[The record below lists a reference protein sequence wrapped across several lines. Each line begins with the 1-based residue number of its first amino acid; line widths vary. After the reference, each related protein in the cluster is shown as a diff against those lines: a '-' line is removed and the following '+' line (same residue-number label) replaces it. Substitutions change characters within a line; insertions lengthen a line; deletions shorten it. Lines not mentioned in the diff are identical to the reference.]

1 MAGSPYLILALL
13 LVAGAAL
20 YGLGTLLVRSAN
32 SEAPVE
38 PGTQAETGAAAGTG
52 ASAPSTER
60 GASWTGL
67 VTGTD
72 DAFDRATR
80 IDMIERLALVGE
92 PWCIAAIKA
101 AAETD
106 EDAAVRNAAG
116 RALRASTV

>member
-1 MAGSPYLILALL
+1 MAGSPYLVLALL

-32 SEAPVE
+32 SETPVE
-38 PGTQAETGAAAGTG
+38 GAQAEAGAAAGTG
-52 ASAPSTER
+52 ASAPSTAR
-60 GASWTGL
+60 AVSWTGL

-72 DAFDRATR
+72 DALDSATR

-106 EDAAVRNAAG
+106 DDVAVRDAAG
-116 RALRASTV
+116 RVLRALTV

>member
-1 MAGSPYLILALL
+1 MAGSPYLVLALL

-32 SEAPVE
+32 NEITPEPQTKSEV
-38 PGTQAETGAAAGTG
+38 GTAGAV
-52 ASAPSTER
+52 
-60 GASWTGL
+60 SWTGA

-72 DAFDRATR
+72 DALDSATR

-106 EDAAVRNAAG
+106 GDAAVRDAASRIL
-116 RALRASTV
+116 RALSV

>member
-1 MAGSPYLILALL
+1 MAGSPYLVLALL

-32 SEAPVE
+32 NEIALE
-38 PGTQAETGAAAGTG
+38 PGTQAETGAAAGSI

-72 DAFDRATR
+72 DALDSATR

-106 EDAAVRNAAG
+106 GDAPVRDAAG
-116 RALRASTV
+116 RVLRAL

>member
-32 SEAPVE
+32 SEAPIE
-38 PGTQAETGAAAGTG
+38 PGAQAEAGSAAGTG
-52 ASAPSTER
+52 ASAPSTAR
-60 GASWTGL
+60 AVSWTSL

-72 DAFDRATR
+72 DALDSATR
-80 IDMIERLALVGE
+80 TDMIERLALVGE

-106 EDAAVRNAAG
+106 DDAPVRDAAG
-116 RALRASTV
+116 RALRALR